1 MIKFVKSLG
10 AGIAVIAMLSG
21 LLWFISTHWV
31 ICLLAIFC
39 YVVYE
44 ITMGGEKE
52 L

>member
-1 MIKFVKSLG
+1 MLTALKYSVGGVL
-10 AGIAVIAMLSG
+10 ALTMLSG
-21 LLWFISTHWV
+21 LIWFASTHWV